1 MNVITLLVAACLTS
15 FGADAANV
23 EQGGDRT
30 MTKVI
35 KLLQGMLE
43 KSKEDG
49 EKDVKIFAKYQC
61 FCDTNDEDKVKSI
74 ADAGQSIEQL
84 AGEIGVLQGENGKL
98 STELAELEMGIGD
111 NERARTTAATL
122 REKAKADFIG
132 EEEDMVNA
140 IGQMD
145 QAIDTLAAIGAD
157 QTAAK
162 ASLASL
168 KGTVKKTH
176 LHKELSA
183 TLKVALHSASIFLP
197 SKQQRAL
204 SSFLQA
210 PFTGTYSSQSGEIV
224 GILKNMRD
232 TFKANLASARAS
244 ESAAAESHTKFA
256 KVKEDEHEKLTST
269 FEDKTKITS
278 ANDETLG
285 AKKASKAELES
296 SKADDEEFLGK
307 LRKQCTEK
315 KAQYEDRKMIRANEE
330 AAVTQAISILNSDA
344 AFDTFGKTKATS
356 EGETGPALIQVSSHA
371 QRRVNVRDNVAMKL
385 KVAAKRLGS
394 LKLAKVAVALEGG
407 NPFNKVVAEL
417 DQMIAII
424 AKEEKEDVEQK
435 EWCDSEREDNHAQLA
450 NKKSGQDQLNGEIVS
465 LTDEIEN
472 EETGLKKQMAD
483 LQAKLDENHK
493 EQADEIED
501 RGMENVAYQ
510 ANVRNLVKAQE
521 VVGKATKVLKKFYDW
536 LHKKQGPHHYDKT
549 AGKDSGIGNMKRI
562 AGASI
567 EQLEDACSEDPNC
580 AGFNSKGWLKSEIAP
595 EDEMY
600 SAETDLYIKVYD
612 VENPVLLQKKARK
625 EDPDMP
631 DSFEDEESDTGS
643 YSGQTGK
650 AGDVVSMLT
659 FIVKETKKEE
669 DSAHEDELAAQHSF
683 EDTMTDLKTQEAATL
698 DSMAEV
704 QDLLAE
710 KEKSL
715 EETTIDHERV
725 THERKAVEKYLLK
738 IKGGCDFITENFDTR
753 NDNRAAET
761 ASLETAK
768 EELYSTP
775 AYKRAKAEE
784 EKLALGECAEKCEG
798 DREGAECMA
807 CVEGIS
813 VAGYCA
819 ANKGAKGCDDPRP
832 E

>member
-1 MNVITLLVAACLTS
+1 MNVITLLLGACLVS
-15 FGADAANV
+15 FGADAATV
-23 EQGGDRT
+23 QQGGDRT

-61 FCDTNDEDKVKSI
+61 FCDTNDEEKVKSI
-74 ADAGQSIEQL
+74 ADAGRSIEQL

-98 STELAELEMGIGD
+98 GTELADLEMARGD
-111 NERARTTAATL
+111 NERARTTAETL
-122 REKAKADFIG
+122 REKAKADFMG
-132 EEEDMVNA
+132 EEEDMVAA

-157 QTAAK
+157 QTAAGAK

-176 LHKELSA
+176 APKELSA
-183 TLKVALHSASIFLP
+183 TLKVALKAASIFLP
-197 SKQQRAL
+197 VKQQRQL
-204 SSFLQA
+204 GSFLQA

-244 ESAAAESHTKFA
+244 ESAAAESHAKFA
-256 KVKEDEHEKLTST
+256 KVKEDEHAKLKDT
-269 FEDKTKITS
+269 FEDKKKITS

-285 AKKASKAELES
+285 AKRSSKAELES

-330 AAVTQAISILNSDA
+330 AAVSQAIAILNSDE

-356 EGETGPALIQVSSHA
+356 EGETGPVLIQVGSHV
-371 QRRVNVRDNVAMKL
+371 QRRLNVRDSVTMKL

-394 LKLAKVAVALEGG
+394 LKLARVAVALEGG

-417 DQMIAII
+417 DEMIAII
-424 AKEEKEDVEQK
+424 TKEEKEDMEQK
-435 EWCDSEREDNHAQLA
+435 SWCDSEREENH
-450 NKKSGQDQLNGEIVS
+450 DQLSSKIDSQDSLMGEITQ
-465 LTDEIEN
+465 LTDDIEN

-483 LQAKLDENHK
+483 LQAKLDENRK
-493 EQADEIED
+493 AQADEIED

-510 ANVRNLVKAQE
+510 ANVKNLVKAE
-521 VVGKATKVLKKFYDW
+521 ETISKATKVLKKFYDW
-536 LHKKQGPHHYDKT
+536 LHKKQGPHHYDKK

-562 AGASI
+562 AGASV

-595 EDEMY
+595 EDDWYAVE
-600 SAETDLYIKVYD
+600 SDLYVKVYD
-612 VENPVLLQKKARK
+612 VENPVLLQKK

-631 DSFEDEESDTGS
+631 DAFESEESDTGS

-650 AGDVVSMLT
+650 ATDVVSMLE
-659 FIVKETKKEE
+659 FIVEETKKEE
-669 DSAHEDELAAQHSF
+669 NSAHEDELAAQHSF

-704 QDLLAE
+704 QEILAE

-715 EETTIDHERV
+715 EETNTDHARV
-725 THERKAVEKYLLK
+725 THERKAIEKYLLK

-753 NDNRAAET
+753 HDNREAEKS
-761 ASLETAK
+761 SLETAK

-784 EKLALGECAEKCEG
+784 EKLALGECAEKCEP

-813 VAGYCA
+813 VEGYCA
-819 ANKGAKGCDDPRP
+819 ANKGAKGC
-832 E
+832 